1 MNSNQFKFYLA
12 LSRVPLLKNSYPLKI
27 MAIAFIG
34 MIMPLLT
41 LSVSLFIISSLSFND
56 QIGLFVIILLAT
68 VVGTITSFFLLY
80 WLLYP
85 IILTASALH
94 QYLHNEQKP
103 KLPTHLGDCVGQLM
117 TEVQYTID
125 KLDLL
130 KHSFDTS
137 ATVDPLT
144 GLLNRLAGEERLRQ
158 DIARARREEKHM
170 LVALIDI
177 ENFKTINEHFGHYLG
192 DLCLTQIVEIVAKNI
207 REGDWL
213 ARWNDDRFMMVLWN
227 FNHTNALI
235 VLERLQQQSVKTPMG
250 ELLQICLSIG
260 ACEYRGD
267 TDLDTET
274 ELETLL
280 IHIDDALSQVK
291 EAGGGGIQ
299 LIE

>member
-1 MNSNQFKFYLA
+1 MNTNQFKFYLA
-12 LSRVPLLKNSYPLKI
+12 LSRIPLLQNSYPLKI

-34 MIMPLLT
+34 LIMPLLT
-41 LSVSLFIISSLSFND
+41 LSVSFFLIFSLSFNEMWP
-56 QIGLFVIILLAT
+56 IFLVILLAT
-68 VVGTITSFFLLY
+68 VVGMITTFFLLY

-85 IILTASALH
+85 ITLTARALH

-130 KHSFDTS
+130 KQSFDSS

-144 GLLNRLAGEERLRQ
+144 GLLNRLAGSERLRQ

-177 ENFKTINEHFGHYLG
+177 DNFKTINEHFGHYLG
-192 DLCLTQIVEIVAKNI
+192 DLCLTQIVEILAKNI

-213 ARWNDDRFMMVLWN
+213 ARWNGDRFMMVLWN
-227 FNHTNALI
+227 FNHSNPII
-235 VLERLQQQSVKTPMG
+235 VLERLQKQSVKTPMG
-250 ELLQICLSIG
+250 ELLQIGLSIG

-280 IHIDDALSQVK
+280 IHIDDALSEVK
-291 EAGGGGIQ
+291 QAGGGGIQ
-299 LIE
+299 LLE